1 MVIRICENQRYGLSD
16 DHSEILL
23 PCSYHHIGVFKNG
36 LAKVR
41 QKNLWGLVDEYG
53 AFVVPIQY
61 DKIKQLSCGLI
72 KVKRNGRYGLL
83 NHEAAQLI
91 PCEYHIKQISD
102 RLFRVEKDGKYGL
115 YNTDGDPVLPCEY
128 DRIEK
133 QWGNGQ
139 VGFSPAAW
147 MLVEKAGLFG
157 IADTEGQLIVPP
169 IYRRIS
175 THRYAVTPEGVSDL
189 LDLSGNVIHNCGF
202 RLTRH
207 AGRKL
212 EFVYGIQK
220 DGKWGIFND
229 YLSQLTEY
237 PWDDIKF
244 YRIEIFVKQEEKWGI
259 VDFHGKLVL
268 DCQWED
274 EDSAYRA
281 YERIRL
287 VREKEILRKEPYL

>member
-1 MVIRICENQRYGLSD
+1 MIIRTEENGRYGLTQKNGQF
-16 DHSEILL
+16 IL
-23 PCSYHHIGVFKNG
+23 PCDYQEICDFKNG
-36 LAKVR
+36 FAKVR
-41 QKNLWGLVDEYG
+41 QNNLWGLVDEQG
-53 AFVVPIQY
+53 KVVVPCY
-61 DKIKQLSCGLI
+61 YYKIKQLESGLI
-72 KVKRNGRYGLL
+72 KVKRNGKYGLL
-83 NHEAAQLI
+83 NHQAAQLI
-91 PCEYHIKQISD
+91 PCQYHIRQISD

-115 YNTDGDPVLPCEY
+115 YNTDGVQVLPCEY

-157 IADTEGQLIVPP
+157 IADTEGQLIVLP
-169 IYRRIS
+169 IYRKIS

-189 LDLSGNVIHNCGF
+189 LDISGNVIHNCGF

-207 AGRKL
+207 AGRNL

-237 PWDDIKF
+237 LWDDIKI
-244 YRIEIFVKQEEKWGI
+244 YRCEILVKQKEKWGI
-259 VDFHGKLVL
+259 IDIRGNLL
-268 DCQWED
+268 MDCQWED
-274 EDSAYRA
+274 EDSAYWA
-281 YERIRL
+281 YEREQSRAA
-287 VREKEILRKEPYL
+287 RSQYL